1 MGKKCIRC
9 ICFMLGILINS
20 FGIAFITK
28 AALGTSPI
36 SSLPYVLSKKFPLTL
51 GQFTFV
57 MNMIFILMQIFLLKK
72 DFQKRQI
79 LQIGVNVIFSA
90 FIDISM
96 NMLDAFDP
104 SGASAQILSLLAGCV
119 ILAMGISIEVAPN
132 VLLVPGEGVVKAIS
146 AVSRKRFGTVKVVF
160 DTTLITLSFILSLLF
175 FHRLN
180 GLGIG
185 TVISALAVGK
195 IVNLCNRTKLIGKI
209 RALS

>member
-1 MGKKCIRC
+1 
-9 ICFMLGILINS
+9 MLGILINS

-72 DFQKRQI
+72 DFQKRQL

-96 NMLDAFDP
+96 NMLDAFAP

>member
-79 LQIGVNVIFSA
+79 LQIGVNVIFSG

-96 NMLDAFDP
+96 NMLDAFAP

>member
-1 MGKKCIRC
+1 
-9 ICFMLGILINS
+9 MLGILINS

-96 NMLDAFDP
+96 NMLDAFAP

>member
-72 DFQKRQI
+72 DFQKRQL

-96 NMLDAFDP
+96 NMLDVFAP
-104 SGASAQILSLLAGCV
+104 SGTSAQILSLLAGCV

>member
-96 NMLDAFDP
+96 NMLDVFAP
-104 SGASAQILSLLAGCV
+104 SGTSAQILSLLAGCV

>member
-36 SSLPYVLSKKFPLTL
+36 SSLPYVLCMKFPLTL
-51 GQFTFV
+51 AQFTFV
-57 MNMIFILMQIFLLKK
+57 MYMIFILMQIFLLKK
-72 DFQKRQI
+72 DFQKRQL

-96 NMLDAFDP
+96 NMLDAFAP
-104 SGASAQILSLLAGCV
+104 SGTSAQILSLLAGCV

-132 VLLVPGEGVVKAIS
+132 VHLVPGEGVVKAIS

>member
-79 LQIGVNVIFSA
+79 LQIGVNVIFSG

-96 NMLDAFDP
+96 NMLDAFAP

-175 FHRLN
+175 FHRLY

>member
-1 MGKKCIRC
+1 
-9 ICFMLGILINS
+9 MLGILINS

-79 LQIGVNVIFSA
+79 LQIGVNVIFSG

-96 NMLDAFDP
+96 NMLDAFAP
-104 SGASAQILSLLAGCV
+104 SGTSAQILSLLAGCV

-146 AVSRKRFGTVKVVF
+146 AVSRKWFGTVKVVF

>member
-1 MGKKCIRC
+1 
-9 ICFMLGILINS
+9 MLGILINS

-96 NMLDAFDP
+96 NMLDEFAP

>member
-72 DFQKRQI
+72 DFQKRQL

-96 NMLDAFDP
+96 DMLEMFAP
-104 SGASAQILSLLAGCV
+104 VGVSEQILSLLTGCV
-119 ILAMGISIEVAPN
+119 ILAAGISIEVAPN

-146 AVSRKRFGTVKVVF
+146 AVSRKQFGTVKVVF
-160 DTTLITLSFILSLLF
+160 DTTLITLSFLLSLLF

-180 GLGIG
+180 GLGVG
-185 TVISALAVGK
+185 TVISALIVGK
-195 IVNLCNRTKLIGKI
+195 IVNFCNRTKLIGKI

>member
-72 DFQKRQI
+72 DFQKRQL

-96 NMLDAFDP
+96 NMLDAFAP

>member
-96 NMLDAFDP
+96 NMLDAFAP